1 MKKLSYFLWLLTL
14 VFSLHAQTVQNQNKK
29 TLPAFDILQVNGSH
43 FKVAD
48 LKKGQS
54 VMVVYFDPDC
64 DHCLLF
70 TEELLRQI
78 NTFNNVQIVMITY
91 VPIESVNSFITRV
104 GLAKYPGIKVGTEG
118 NAFVVRYHYNIMQFP
133 YLALHD
139 KNGILFATYESEV
152 PAPKELAEMFAK
164 K

>member
-14 VFSLHAQTVQNQNKK
+14 VFSLHAQTVQNPNKK
-29 TLPAFDILQVNGSH
+29 GLPAFDILQVNGSH

-48 LKKGQS
+48 LNKSQP
-54 VMVVYFDPDC
+54 VMLVYFDPDC

-91 VPIESVNSFITRV
+91 VPIESVNSFITRM

-152 PAPKELAEMFAK
+152 PALKELAEMFAK